1 MGLLQKKRIFKPSNK
16 LTKKQQQL
24 FLKLLAD
31 LLANGFNIQESFSF
45 MKKSNA
51 LPQHSITFLVE
62 GFSSGIALQA
72 LVEELGFST
81 MVSAQLSFATAHG
94 DLVGTLQAISEHF
107 FQTEKY
113 RQQFYKI
120 ISYPLLLIVFLI
132 LVIVGIRQFLLPQLM
147 ENDANS
153 YSKNIGILL
162 IVYSPYILV
171 TLVFVLSF
179 SFFIFN
185 VSCQR

>member
-1 MGLLQKKRIFKPSNK
+1 
-16 LTKKQQQL
+16 
-24 FLKLLAD
+24 
-31 LLANGFNIQESFSF
+31 

-72 LVEELGFST
+72 LVEELDFQQWSRHNCRLLPHTGIWWGHYKRFPN
-81 MVSAQLSFATAHG
+81 
-94 DLVGTLQAISEHF
+94 I

-120 ISYPLLLIVFLI
+120 ISYPLLLIVFDSRHCWYSAI
-132 LVIVGIRQFLLPQLM
+132 LLPQLM

-179 SFFIFN
+179 SFFILKPLFEASVCYSAGLRISETAN
-185 VSCQR
+185 YPWPLSGIRQCFLH

>member
-1 MGLLQKKRIFKPSNK
+1 
-16 LTKKQQQL
+16 
-24 FLKLLAD
+24 
-31 LLANGFNIQESFSF
+31 

-72 LVEELGFST
+72 LVGRIRFST
-81 MVSAQLSFATAHG
+81 MVSAQLSLYCTRGFGRDTTS
-94 DLVGTLQAISEHF
+94 DFEHF

-120 ISYPLLLIVFLI
+120 IGYPLLLIVFLI

-179 SFFIFN
+179 SFFILNRYLKHQSAIQRAFLSETAN
-185 VSCQR
+185 YPWPFIGNTSVLFALEWGSCLRKD